1 MEPTWLARCAGFPQ
15 ANIQLSCMAIF
26 TSKGVP
32 VKLDTVT
39 VSNFRS
45 IESVTLAECGSFN
58 VLIGKNN
65 AGKSNILLA
74 IHTFFSCFRSGE
86 PVFLDPPTGATLD
99 HHKSEPNSIKITI
112 GFQLSPAER
121 DELVREMSA
130 YAPQVKNTVEL
141 MPCELG
147 LEATATIPMSSGP
160 TFAYISK
167 VAFYDYPRHAREHA
181 VISVDSAA
189 ADELAGRAR
198 RLRQL
203 EVDRMYLQNILRVV
217 EDNADLARCKND
229 TSRAL
234 SMMSFRA
241 GATPLVATPETQ
253 RIAEDLIRNATEY
266 SIFSGN
272 INGLASSKSVDAL
285 EVKKQP
291 LENRI
296 ESLSGRESVMPEYAL
311 AILRRIGATKVT
323 YLTERREPIGRKE
336 AAQLLELKVRR
347 GGPEKLKTIQET
359 VSALL
364 GVEIDAF
371 RAETGAATS
380 LDMMRGTAAELDV
393 DKFLVQVNG
402 AGIREALRLVLD
414 YQFEQPNVLLV
425 E

>member
-1 MEPTWLARCAGFPQ
+1 MGRAGHLRTGDGEESSTQPGYCLSVNHIVPILANRLSARRDICSSGATEVLVTRRWERLVPMEPTWLARCAGFPQ

-253 RIAEDLIRNATEY
+253 RMAEDSIRNATEY

-311 AILRRIGATKVT
+311 ASTPTNRSDQSDLPNR
-323 YLTERREPIGRKE
+323 
-336 AAQLLELKVRR
+336 
-347 GGPEKLKTIQET
+347 
-359 VSALL
+359 
-364 GVEIDAF
+364 
-371 RAETGAATS
+371 
-380 LDMMRGTAAELDV
+380 TA
-393 DKFLVQVNG
+393 
-402 AGIREALRLVLD
+402 
-414 YQFEQPNVLLV
+414 
-425 E
+425 